1 MNSENNTVTK
11 FFGVAIQGQT
21 YRNLLYVLLAF
32 PLGLFYFVF
41 LVTGLSLGIGLA
53 IILVGVFVLLAVL
66 ACWWAFAAFERQMA
80 IGLLHENIPPM
91 VKPETKGKNLFDQFV
106 ALFGNPVTWKSLAY
120 LLIKF
125 PLGLL
130 SFVVSVTLISI
141 TVTLL
146 AAPLTYRRFPLEI
159 WYTWTNVWRM
169 DTLEFAIVE
178 FFIGVVLLFV
188 SMHILNFIARVS
200 GSFARVMLGS
210 RSYANQS
217 VGQAPVAIANEAAL
231 PAETLPATQEQN
243 ESSVLKPEQDQSMP
257 DDGEPVI

>member
-1 MNSENNTVTK
+1 MNSKKNALTK
-11 FFGVAIQGQT
+11 FFEVAIQSQT
-21 YRNLLYVLLAF
+21 YRNILYVLLAF

-53 IILVGVFVLLAVL
+53 IILVGLFVLLAVL

-91 VKPETKGKNLFDQFV
+91 VKPETKGKSLIDQFV
-106 ALFGNPVTWKSLAY
+106 GLFGNPVTWKSLAY
-120 LLIKF
+120 LLLKF

-130 SFVVSVTLISI
+130 SFVVSVTLISM

-146 AAPLTYRRFPLEI
+146 AAPLTYRQFPLEI

-169 DTLEFAIVE
+169 DTIEQAIIEFLM
-178 FFIGVVLLFV
+178 GVVLLFV
-188 SMHILNFIARVS
+188 SMHIINFIAKVS

-210 RSYANQS
+210 RSYAD
-217 VGQAPVAIANEAAL
+217 QAGGVRAVVAEEAAQ
-231 PAETLPATQEQN
+231 PTETLLAAQEQN
-243 ESSVLKPEQDQSMP
+243 GSSVPLSDQSIIDP
-257 DDGEPVI
+257 GDPVI